1 MMLYINKCLRIRQY
15 DNFNIVIERKKKR
28 KNKYTGKGTMIWDIQ
43 GYYGNIRSVI
53 QSLFDH
59 MTTEEM
65 DKNMHSLESLKKSIE
80 NIGKKLGEINGTWK
94 I

>member
-1 MMLYINKCLRIRQY
+1 MLYINKGLRVRRY
-15 DNFNIVIERKKKR
+15 DDLNIIIERKAKR
-28 KNKYTGKGTMIWDIQ
+28 TNKETGKGTMICKVL
-43 GYYGNIRSVI
+43 GYYGNLSSAM
-53 QSLFDH
+53 QGLFDY

-80 NIGKKLGEINGTWK
+80 NIGNRLGEINGTWK

>member
-1 MMLYINKCLRIRQY
+1 MLYINKGLRVRRY
-15 DNFNIVIERKKKR
+15 DDLNIIIERKAKR
-28 KNKYTGKGTMIWDIQ
+28 TNKETGKGTMIWKVLGYQ
-43 GYYGNIRSVI
+43 GNLASARQG
-53 QSLFDH
+53 LFDY
-59 MTTEEM
+59 MKTEEM

>member
-1 MMLYINKCLRIRQY
+1 MLYINKGLRVRRY
-15 DNFNIVIERKKKR
+15 DDLNIIIERKAKR
-28 KNKYTGKGTMIWDIQ
+28 TNKETGKGTMIWKVL
-43 GYYGNIRSVI
+43 GYYGNLASAM
-53 QSLFDH
+53 QGLFDY

-80 NIGKKLGEINGTWK
+80 SIGKKLGEINGTWE